1 MSGIRFPEK
10 FPYEEKFSPET
21 IANDKK
27 MWTEFYNVCLKAVD
41 NLAEHFRLLQGRE
54 GEWRRPDLFSERFV
68 PSTYDFKKL
77 KFSDITWNGYVP
89 LQTYLFPSADPE
101 IIGDSN
107 APEHYYVHDF
117 ALAKLNRDSQ
127 RKDVMLKAYSRFL
140 KNRGCDAKEILSK
153 LNTLE
158 SMREYQL
165 VDAVAKAAAEETIAS
180 FFMKEYS
187 RMFLEL
193 YRRYREDLARIE
205 WQYCF
210 DTFYRMQNAPFKL
223 FKKLNLNSEDAKI
236 VYDLSKTA
244 PQDIIMWRAPVLIR
258 LAEFYAYHNNI
269 NFSTDKEFGVFRKK
283 TSGLY
288 LYMFESLSIMAC
300 FGEKNPR
307 LTLYFLRFVSHL
319 YRYFFG
325 YGEVGT
331 VLLPYFTDIPKDEKN
346 LSLEEII
353 QKHNIYPKQ
362 NFSKILPE
370 KIGCLE
376 EEIEVF
382 KFLKRRY
389 SELPNTIIARKSL
402 PDYGDKYGLLELYD
416 AEEDVLHFAGTMPE
430 EDYRPFQEHL
440 FRRLPDCLEWN
451 SESLEKTLLYSFFLG
466 RNLLFL
472 YEIKGEEF
480 VFKKAEMAR
489 SFIGS

>member
-1 MSGIRFPEK
+1 
-10 FPYEEKFSPET
+10 
-21 IANDKK
+21 
-27 MWTEFYNVCLKAVD
+27 MWTEFYGTCLKAVD
-41 NLAEHFRLLQGRE
+41 NLAEHFRLLQGKE
-54 GEWRRPDLFSERFV
+54 GEWRRPDLFSEIFV
-68 PSTYDFKKL
+68 PPRYDFKKL

-140 KNRGCDAKEILSK
+140 KNRGCSAKEILGK
-153 LNTLE
+153 LNALE

-244 PQDIIMWRAPVLIR
+244 PQDIIMWRVPALIR
-258 LAEFYAYHNNI
+258 FAEFYAYHNNI
-269 NFSTDKEFGVFRKK
+269 KFSTDKEFYDLQNKVTGICLHMLE
-283 TSGLY
+283 GLPT
-288 LYMFESLSIMAC
+288 MGC
-300 FGEKNPR
+300 FSEKNHR

-325 YGEVGT
+325 YGEIGAIFF
-331 VLLPYFTDIPKDEKN
+331 LSPTDIPKDEKN

-362 NFSKILPE
+362 NFSKILVE
-370 KIGCLE
+370 EAIYLE
-376 EEIEVF
+376 EGIEVF

-389 SELPNTIIARKSL
+389 PELPNTAIARKFF
-402 PDYGDKYGLLELYD
+402 PDYGVGYGLLELYD
-416 AEEDVLHFAGTMPE
+416 TDEDVLHFVGTMPIDDARQFR
-430 EDYRPFQEHL
+430 EDLIEK
-440 FRRLPDCLEWN
+440 LPECLEWN
-451 SESLEKTLLYSFFLG
+451 PESLEKTLLYSFFLG